1 MVQLTIGPRA
11 PKRWFERA
19 GGCVGQIRVDFTVT
33 NELDVQAVAE
43 GRLDASAVRRLELKG
58 VLVDTGATTL
68 CLPANLVAQLGLPAK
83 KDAVA
88 ETPTGHYLIRV
99 FGQATVE
106 LMGRSNTFECV
117 ELPEGAPPLLGVYV
131 LEGLGIEPNLRDEVL
146 ELRPETGPN
155 GYLRI

>member
-19 GGCVGQIRVDFTVT
+19 GGCVGQIRVEVTVK
-33 NELDVQAVAE
+33 NELDVQAASE
-43 GRLDASAVRRLELKG
+43 GHLAAVNVRRATLSD

-68 CLPANLVAQLGLPAK
+68 CLPADVVAALGLPYKRNAM
-83 KDAVA
+83 A
-88 ETPTGHYLIRV
+88 ETAIGYHEIRV
-99 FGQATVE
+99 FGQATVA
-106 LMGRSNTFECV
+106 LMGRENTFECV